1 MRKRHMASPHPMRRR
16 HMAFLSF
23 WMSSSSNEETTH
35 GDLIQ
40 SPSSNEEVT
49 HGDLIQN
56 PSSNDKVTHDD
67 LIHNPSSKSLIQ
79 WGGDTWR
86 PHPKSTSNEEATCG
100 DFIQSP
106 HPMRRWHVSFLSKAM
121 RIACGVIMMFCL
133 IWKVPHPMRRC
144 HLSFLSKAMMI
155 TCEEVPLVI
164 FIQNSSSNEES
175 TCGIWEDLHLMKVL
189 SRGGFI
195 WRWLK
200 SMEWV
205 PHNF

>member
-1 MRKRHMASPHPMRRR
+1 MRKRHMASPHPMRRC

-23 WMSSSSNEETTH
+23 RMSSSSNEEVTH

-40 SPSSNEEVT
+40 SPSSNEELT

-56 PSSNDKVTHDD
+56 PSSNEEVTHDD
-67 LIHNPSSKSLIQ
+67 LIHNLSSKSLIQ

-86 PHPKSTSNEEATCG
+86 PHPKSSSNEEATCG

-106 HPMRRWHVSFLSKAM
+106 HPMERWHVSFLSKAM

-133 IWKVPHPMRRC
+133 IWEVPHSMRKC

-155 TCEEVPLVI
+155 ACEEVSLSI
-164 FIQNSSSNEES
+164 I
-175 TCGIWEDLHLMKVL
+175 LHLMRKQHVAFGKAFISWRFYQGEVS
-189 SRGGFI
+189 SRGGWNQWSGSHIIFN
-195 WRWLK
+195 
-200 SMEWV
+200 S
-205 PHNF
+205 